1 MLWRRDMLKRDNTP
15 QVYVFFGLIASGKST
30 LAQAWAGRLRIPYYN
45 SDIVRKELVDVAD
58 LRVGRQEYGR
68 GIYSDEFTR
77 KTYQALL
84 SKAADELA
92 NGRSVVL
99 DASYRCRADRDEIRG
114 LKKKHGARVRFIL
127 CSCPEAEARARIKK
141 RKLDPT
147 AVSDGNWDIYLRQ
160 KELFEPPAELQPA
173 ELVTLSTLAPVDELI
188 DRLAHILRLT
198 SNIEL

>member
-1 MLWRRDMLKRDNTP
+1 MLLHRDMRKRDNTP
-15 QVYVFFGLIASGKST
+15 QVYVFFGLIASGKSA

-45 SDIVRKELVDVAD
+45 SDILRKELAEVAD
-58 LRVGRQEYGR
+58 LRAGRQEYGR

-77 KTYQALL
+77 KTYQTLL
-84 SKAADELA
+84 SKATHELA

-99 DASYRCRADRDEIRG
+99 DASYRCRADRDEIRT

-141 RKLDPT
+141 RALDPT

-173 ELVTLSTLAPVDELI
+173 ELVTLSTLAPVDELV